1 MKIMKKIAVA
11 VFAGAMVFGLASCG
25 GVGDDP
31 EGAIKG
37 SGSKY
42 SIDYTN
48 EDTKVYRAYK
58 DTAFKHAGACV
69 QIDFLN
75 VTDETKKAGVMG
87 LIFDLVEEDGKK
99 SFNVI
104 GLRTADASGGLQY
117 YVSRFENVTDIQ
129 AQNFGASEPGYE
141 GNGAKETQI
150 VKTWGTA
157 NGNFDSES
165 KTVTVYPYAIL
176 KEVSEGKFQYEC
188 YLLQNKIKKLDSD
201 GTPIDED
208 DKKVILDSNKAVK
221 IDTDYTKLTQTN
233 FAVYAN
239 VYAKSDKA
247 GEERCGTLQG
257 TWTYRGDYK
266 EVGVDED

>member
-25 GVGDDP
+25 GAGDDP

-37 SGSKY
+37 SGKNY

-48 EDTKVYRAYK
+48 EGTEVYRAYR

-75 VTDETKKAGVMG
+75 VTEETKRAGVMG
-87 LIFDLVEEDGKK
+87 LIFDLVEKDGKK

-104 GLRTADASGGLQY
+104 GLRTANANGDLEY
-117 YVSRFENVTDIQ
+117 YISRFENVTDIR
-129 AQNFGASEPGYE
+129 AQNFGAPEKGYE
-141 GNGAKETQI
+141 GNGAKETPI
-150 VKTWGTA
+150 KSTWQPA
-157 NGNFDSES
+157 QGNFDSTD

-176 KEVSEGKFQYEC
+176 KQNGEKWQYEC
-188 YLLQNKIKKLDSD
+188 YLLNNKIKNLDSD
-201 GTPIDED
+201 GNPIDED
-208 DKKVILDSNKAVK
+208 GNNVELDSKKAV
-221 IDTDYTKLTQTN
+221 IIETSYTELTQTN

-239 VYAKSDKA
+239 IYAKSDKKDA
-247 GEERCGTLQG
+247 ERCGTLQG
-257 TWTYRGDYK
+257 KWTYRGDYK

>member
-11 VFAGAMVFGLASCG
+11 VFAGAMVFGLASCAG
-25 GVGDDP
+25 GDDP

-37 SGSKY
+37 SGKNY

-48 EDTKVYRAYK
+48 EGTEVYRAYR

-75 VTDETKKAGVMG
+75 VTEETKRAGVMG
-87 LIFDLVEEDGKK
+87 LIFDLVEKDGKK

-104 GLRTADASGGLQY
+104 GLRTANANGDLEY
-117 YVSRFENVTDIQ
+117 YISRFENVTDIR
-129 AQNFGASEPGYE
+129 AQNFGAPEPGYE
-141 GNGAKETQI
+141 GNGATEDKI
-150 VKTWGTA
+150 VNTWGKSQ
-157 NGNFDSES
+157 GNFYSTD

-176 KEVSEGKFQYEC
+176 KQNGEKWQYEC
-188 YLLQNKIKKLDSD
+188 YLLKNKIKSLDSD
-201 GTPIDED
+201 GNPIDED
-208 DKKVILDSNKAVK
+208 GKRVLLNSEEAVK
-221 IDTDYTKLTQTN
+221 IGTSYTELTQTN

-239 VYAKSDKA
+239 IYAKSDEK
-247 GEERCGTLQG
+247 GKERCGTLKG

>member
-11 VFAGAMVFGLASCG
+11 VFAGAMVFGFASCAG
-25 GVGDDP
+25 GDDP

-37 SGSKY
+37 SGKNY

-48 EDTKVYRAYK
+48 EGTEVYRAYR

-75 VTDETKKAGVMG
+75 VTEETKRAGVMG
-87 LIFDLVEEDGKK
+87 LIFDLVEKDGKK

-104 GLRTADASGGLQY
+104 GLRTADANGALEY
-117 YVSRFENVTDIQ
+117 YVSRFENVTDIR
-129 AQNFGASEPGYE
+129 AQNFGAPEDKYK
-141 GNGAKETQI
+141 GNGATEDKI
-150 VKTWGTA
+150 VNTWGKA
-157 NGNFDSES
+157 QGNFDSTD

-176 KEVSEGKFQYEC
+176 KQNGEKWQYEC
-188 YLLQNKIKKLDSD
+188 YLLKNKIKSLDSD
-201 GTPIDED
+201 GNPINED
-208 DKKVILDSNKAVK
+208 GQKVELDSKKAV
-221 IDTDYTKLTQTN
+221 IIETSYTELTQTN

-239 VYAKSDKA
+239 IYAKSDKKDA
-247 GEERCGTLQG
+247 ERCGTLQG
-257 TWTYRGDYK
+257 KWTYRGDYK

>member
-11 VFAGAMVFGLASCG
+11 VFAGAMVFGFASCG
-25 GVGDDP
+25 GAGDDP

-37 SGSKY
+37 SGKNY

-48 EDTKVYRAYK
+48 EGTEVYRAYR

-75 VTDETKKAGVMG
+75 VTEETKRAGVMG
-87 LIFDLVEEDGKK
+87 LIFDLVEKDGKK

-104 GLRTADASGGLQY
+104 GLRTANANGDLEY
-117 YVSRFENVTDIQ
+117 YISRFENVTDIR
-129 AQNFGASEPGYE
+129 AQNFGAPEKGYE
-141 GNGAKETQI
+141 GNGATEKTI
-150 VKTWGTA
+150 VKTWGQA
-157 NGNFDSES
+157 QGYFDSTD

-176 KEVSEGKFQYEC
+176 KQNGEKWQYEC
-188 YLLQNKIKKLDSD
+188 YLLNNKIKNLDSD
-201 GTPIDED
+201 GNPIDED
-208 DKKVILDSNKAVK
+208 GNKVELDSKKAV
-221 IDTDYTKLTQTN
+221 IIETSYTELTQTN

-239 VYAKSDKA
+239 IYAKSDKKDA
-247 GEERCGTLQG
+247 ERCGTLQG
-257 TWTYRGDYK
+257 KWTYRGDYK

>member
-25 GVGDDP
+25 GAGDDP

-37 SGSKY
+37 SGKNY

-48 EDTKVYRAYK
+48 EGTEVYRAYR

-75 VTDETKKAGVMG
+75 VTEETKRAGVMG
-87 LIFDLVEEDGKK
+87 LIFDLVEKDGKK

-104 GLRTADASGGLQY
+104 GLRTANANGDLEY
-117 YVSRFENVTDIQ
+117 YISRFENVTDIR
-129 AQNFGASEPGYE
+129 AQNFGAPVDDYK
-141 GNGAKETQI
+141 GNGATEKVI
-150 VKTWGTA
+150 KATWQNAQGI
-157 NGNFDSES
+157 FDNES

-176 KEVSEGKFQYEC
+176 KQNGEEWQYEC
-188 YLLQNKIKKLDSD
+188 YLLKNKIKSLDSD
-201 GTPIDED
+201 GNPIDED
-208 DKKVILDSNKAVK
+208 GKKVELDSKKAV
-221 IDTDYTKLTQTN
+221 IINTSYTELTQTN

-239 VYAKSDKA
+239 IYAKSDKKGA
-247 GEERCGTLQG
+247 ERCGTLQG
-257 TWTYRGDYK
+257 KWTYRGDYK